1 MIVQILN
8 QLAKKWLNLRLI
20 PAKKLQLVG
29 QMAVIGRKIKQ
40 IPAAKL
46 NNTQWFLL
54 LYVAGFSSLLLV
66 VTLLKVAMKLI

>member
-1 MIVQILN
+1 MSNQISKNYPPSVQTSAL
-8 QLAKKWLNLRLI
+8 
-20 PAKKLQLVG
+20 KLSLVG

-40 IPAAKL
+40 ISAANL
-46 NNTQWFLL
+46 SNTQWFLL